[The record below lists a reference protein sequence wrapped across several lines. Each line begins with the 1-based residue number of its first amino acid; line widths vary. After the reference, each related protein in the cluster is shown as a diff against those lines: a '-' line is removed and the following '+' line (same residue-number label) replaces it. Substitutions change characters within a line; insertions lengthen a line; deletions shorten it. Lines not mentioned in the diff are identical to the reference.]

1 LSSERAPVTPPT
13 PDTRTSVH
21 LLRQARLGDAAA
33 MERLF
38 AEQLPKLR
46 RWTRGRLPG
55 WARDLADTS
64 DLVQDA
70 LLATFRRLDR
80 FDPRIEGALQAYLR
94 QAVLNRIRDEAR
106 RAKRRPAPEPLDH
119 ELHEAPESSPLEGAI
134 GIEAATRYRAALDG
148 LHPEEREAVVA
159 RVELGYSF
167 AQIAHMLG
175 KPSPDAARVAVNR
188 ALARLALAMDRA

>member
-1 LSSERAPVTPPT
+1 
-13 PDTRTSVH
+13 
-21 LLRQARLGDAAA
+21 

-38 AEQLPKLR
+38 AQQVPRLL
-46 RWTRGRLPG
+46 RWTRGRLPR

-106 RAKRRPAPEPLDH
+106 RARRRPAAEPLDE
-119 ELHEAPESSPLEGAI
+119 ELREAPEASPLENAI
-134 GIEAATRYRAALDG
+134 GTQGTERYRAALEG
-148 LHPEEREAVVA
+148 LRPEEREAIIA
-159 RVELGYSF
+159 RVELGYSYS
-167 AQIAHMLG
+167 QIAHMLG

-188 ALARLALAMDRA
+188 ALARVAQAMDRA